1 MKTKPRNYDKTRRR
15 IKDNVFFWED
25 KKIVLEIRKGIQKS
39 QNKVWD
45 KYEKTLL
52 LKFKTKFKEGRV

>member
-25 KKIVLEIRKGIQKS
+25 KKIVLEIRKGI
-39 QNKVWD
+39 
-45 KYEKTLL
+45 
-52 LKFKTKFKEGRV
+52 